1 MKIVWT
7 EHAAACLVEIEY
19 YIARDDP
26 KAAQHWVTQLIERTR
41 TLAAHPHSG
50 RKLPEMPKVC
60 LRELI
65 EGNYR
70 IVYRVVGEVVEI
82 LTVFERH
89 RLLRDAD
96 VQQK

>member
-7 EHAAACLVEIEY
+7 EHAAACLIEIED
-19 YIARDDP
+19 YIAHDDP
-26 KAAQHWVTQLIERTR
+26 VRAQQWVTQLIERTR
-41 TLAAHPHSG
+41 ILAVHPCSG
-50 RKLPEMPKVC
+50 RILLENPKGG

-82 LTVFERH
+82 LTLFERH
-89 RLLRDAD
+89 RLLRNDD
-96 VQQK
+96 VSHL